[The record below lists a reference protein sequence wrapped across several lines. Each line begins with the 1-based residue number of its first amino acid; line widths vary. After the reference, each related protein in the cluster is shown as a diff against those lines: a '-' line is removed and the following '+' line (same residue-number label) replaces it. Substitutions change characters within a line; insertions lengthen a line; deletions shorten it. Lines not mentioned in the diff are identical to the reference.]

1 MSAPNYEHRPVAITN
16 VGSILFT
23 KAGSSQATRAKV
35 ILRVEEYIEF
45 YMNKLNLSLGSTK
58 ALSTSL
64 MTTCV
69 HIVTVVQVQ
78 NSIKIGEKILY
89 IIWEKFTPEIQ
100 QLYTQTMKQFRIVLA
115 FGASM
120 LYQCIEKLIQPLQ
133 IVYLQKLNGEFV
145 QCMDEIQNE
154 AFIRVGCK
162 LYIKPIQSIQ
172 TSYFKDP
179 HSLWTQKLKSSTT
192 TSMPKILTLQKLI
205 KQSPIISKKSI
216 THRQRTIF
224 LNTSLENKKTDSVAF
239 SPLTFQSPKPRNCSL
254 VNLCFTPR
262 APKYSSNQYFH
273 TPIIK
278 QNSLHL

>member
-1 MSAPNYEHRPVAITN
+1 MSVPNCEHKPVAITN
-16 VGSILFT
+16 VGSVLFT

-45 YMNKLNLSLGSTK
+45 YMNKLNLSLGTPK
-58 ALSTSL
+58 TLATTL

-69 HIVTVVQVQ
+69 HIITAVQVQ
-78 NSIKIGEKILY
+78 NSIKIGEKLLY

-120 LYQCIEKLIQPLQ
+120 IYQCIDKLIQPLQ
-133 IVYLQKLNGEFV
+133 IVYLQKLSGEFI

-154 AFIRVGCK
+154 ASIRVGCR
-162 LYIKPIQSIQ
+162 LYLKPVQSIQ
-172 TSYFKDP
+172 TSYFKDI
-179 HSLWTQKLKSSTT
+179 HSLWTHKIKSTT
-192 TSMPKILTLQKLI
+192 STTMPKILTLQKLI
-205 KQSPIISKKSI
+205 KQSPAISKKSI
-216 THRQRTIF
+216 TNRQRSLF
-224 LNTSLENKKTDSVAF
+224 LNTSLENKKSDTVTL
-239 SPLTFQSPKPRNCSL
+239 SPLTFQSPKLRNCSL

-262 APKYSSNQYFH
+262 IPMHKANQYFH
-273 TPIIK
+273 TPINK